1 MEGLKLFNIGVRF
14 LLEILVLIILGFW
27 GFKVSQG
34 TILKIIVGIGLPL
47 LIAVIWGLFGAP
59 KATYLLSGFPFLLLE
74 IVVFGLPVIALLS
87 LEKQALAFIYGLIT
101 VINLVLMKIWD
112 Q

>member
-1 MEGLKLFNIGVRF
+1 MEGLKLINIGVRF
-14 LLEILVLIILGFW
+14 LLEIFVLIILGYW
-27 GFKVSQG
+27 GFKFSQG
-34 TILKIIVGIGLPL
+34 TILKFIVGIGLPL

-87 LEKQALAFIYGLIT
+87 LEEQALAFIYGLIT